1 MGEQIKRSLME
12 SYNLSA
18 SVYDKL
24 YGEEQ
29 TAKHIE
35 GLKMIP
41 PVNGSVILDA
51 GCGSGLLLEKLNGL
65 IDLAVGVDFSERM
78 IKIARSKIK
87 SENIEFV
94 IGDVESMPFRND
106 SFDTIFMFTVLN
118 NTPKPLRALNE
129 AWRILKEKGCL
140 VVSFLKKTFTEEDA
154 QILLNES
161 MFEIVNHSSDEKIND
176 HIYICLKKSFYST
189 PH

>member
-18 SVYDKL
+18 SVYDQL

-51 GCGSGLLLEKLNGL
+51 GCGSGLLLEKLNGFT
-65 IDLAVGVDFSERM
+65 DLAVGVDFSKGM
-78 IKIARSKIK
+78 IKIARGKIK
-87 SENIEFV
+87 MENVEFI
-94 IGDVESMPFRND
+94 IGDVENMPFKND
-106 SFDTIFMFTVLN
+106 AFDTVFMITVLN
-118 NTPKPLRALNE
+118 NTLKPLQALSE
-129 AWRILKEKGCL
+129 AWRVLKEKGYL
-140 VVSFLKKTFTEEDA
+140 VASFLKKTFTEEEA
-154 QILLNES
+154 QTLLNAS
-161 MFEIVNHSSDEKIND
+161 RFETVNHSGEKTND
-176 HIYICLKKSFYST
+176 YVYICLKKSFYST
-189 PH
+189 PQ